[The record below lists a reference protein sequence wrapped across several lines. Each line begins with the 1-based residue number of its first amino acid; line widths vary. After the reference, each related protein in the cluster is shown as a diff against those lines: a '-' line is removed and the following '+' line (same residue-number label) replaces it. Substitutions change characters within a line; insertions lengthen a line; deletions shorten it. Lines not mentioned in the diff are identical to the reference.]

1 MSERTAKV
9 LLASVISEKFILCTS
24 ENQSHGYRCFQPH
37 GHPFPYGIFD
47 NAADFQ

>member
-9 LLASVISEKFILCTS
+9 LLASVILA
-24 ENQSHGYRCFQPH
+24 RCFQPH